1 MQSPSMPTRQQPEHI
16 QRMFNDIAPT
26 YDVLNHVLSFGLDIR
41 WRKKAIGL
49 LEEKKGGMFLDI
61 AAGSGDLSLE
71 ALRLHPR
78 RVIATDF
85 AETML
90 HVFKKKLLDQTSE
103 YKIDLV
109 ACDALH
115 LPFRNEMFDVT
126 MVAFGIRNFADRFR
140 SLKEM
145 YRVLKPSG
153 VTMIL
158 ELSKPRSPLIASLY
172 TFYSRWGVPLF
183 GKIIS
188 GHSSAYAYLPDSI
201 ANFPVQGEFLAQ
213 MREAG
218 FTESKAL
225 SLTFGAATI
234 YLGKKE

>member
-1 MQSPSMPTRQQPEHI
+1 MPTRQQPEHI

-41 WRKKAIGL
+41 WRKKAIDL
-49 LEEKKGGMFLDI
+49 LEEKRGGMILDI
-61 AAGSGDLSLE
+61 AAGSGDLSIE
-71 ALRLHPR
+71 ALRLSPQR
-78 RVIATDF
+78 IIATDF

-90 HVFKKKLLDQTSE
+90 HVFKGKLIQRKSDHL
-103 YKIDLV
+103 IDLV

-126 MVAFGIRNFADRFR
+126 MVAFGIRNFADRLR

-145 YRVLKPSG
+145 HRVLKPSG
-153 VTMIL
+153 MTLIL

-172 TFYSRWGVPLF
+172 TLYSRWGVSIF
-183 GKIIS
+183 GKMIS

-201 ANFPVQGEFLAQ
+201 ANFPVQEEFLVQ
-213 MREAG
+213 MRDAG
-218 FTESKAL
+218 FCETRAL
-225 SLTFGAATI
+225 PRTFGTATI
-234 YLGKKE
+234 YLGKKR